1 MCVFTRYYFVE
12 SRRIYYTDGTDVTG
26 DPSQRIRSS
35 MYSAPDGT
43 RRTSS
48 DETREKPMS
57 GTRKKGAKGEYR
69 TSTRG
74 IATPANSQQIR
85 SPDQLPSS
93 PGTLCWPRTLA
104 NYGGQTQAD
113 DPAYSDRAVR
123 GKRTTGTRMGLRA
136 KTRVPRLTCDTIG
149 RVPGPN
155 PAPTSRLPANFARKM
170 QLTTGRIES

>member
-104 NYGGQTQAD
+104 NYGARHRPTTQHTLIALF
-113 DPAYSDRAVR
+113 